1 MTALL
6 SIRELSKSYK
16 QVKALQGFSC
26 DLDLGIHA
34 LLGPNG
40 SGKSTLMNL
49 LTQNLEQDRGEI
61 LFKGESIDSLGS
73 AYRARLGFMPQ
84 TAGVPAGFTLYE
96 FLLYMACLK
105 GIPRKEAKSQAEK
118 LMEAVE
124 LSDCK
129 NRKVSTFSGGMKQR
143 ALLAQALLGEPDLLI
158 LDEPTAGLDPMQRL
172 KVKNLLSAYGRK
184 HCVLIATHIVS
195 DVEGLASHLLFL
207 KKGLL
212 VAHGAPDVL
221 KASLAG
227 LFWDLPASELLPSH
241 TLVKHLPAGA
251 RVFSA
256 EKPSSGAVPA
266 TPDLEDCYYYHFGEV
281 SL

>member
-49 LTQNLEQDRGEI
+49 LTQNLKKDRGEI

-96 FLLYMACLK
+96 FLLYIACLK

-212 VAHGAPDVL
+212 VAHGAPRDL
-221 KASLAG
+221 KASLTG
-227 LFWDLPASELLPSH
+227 LFWDLPAPELSPSH

-256 EKPSSGAVPA
+256 EKPSPGAVPA
-266 TPDLEDCYYYHFGEV
+266 TPDLEDCY
-281 SL
+281 

>member
-49 LTQNLEQDRGEI
+49 LTQNLKKDEGEI

-105 GIPRKEAKSQAEK
+105 GISRKEAKSQAEK

-158 LDEPTAGLDPMQRL
+158 LD
-172 KVKNLLSAYGRK
+172 
-184 HCVLIATHIVS
+184 
-195 DVEGLASHLLFL
+195 
-207 KKGLL
+207 
-212 VAHGAPDVL
+212 
-221 KASLAG
+221 
-227 LFWDLPASELLPSH
+227 
-241 TLVKHLPAGA
+241 
-251 RVFSA
+251 
-256 EKPSSGAVPA
+256 
-266 TPDLEDCYYYHFGEV
+266 
-281 SL
+281 

>member
-49 LTQNLEQDRGEI
+49 LTQNIEQDRGEI

-105 GIPRKEAKSQAEK
+105 GISRKEAKSQAEN

-129 NRKVSTFSGGMKQR
+129 NRKVSTFSGGMNQR

-212 VAHGAPDVL
+212 VAHGAPRDL
-221 KASLAG
+221 KASLIG
-227 LFWDLPASELLPSH
+227 LFWDLPAPELSPSH
-241 TLVKHLPAGA
+241 SLVKHLPTGA

-256 EKPSSGAVPA
+256 EKPSPGAVPA

>member
-49 LTQNLEQDRGEI
+49 LTQNLKKDEGEI

-212 VAHGAPDVL
+212 VAHGAPRDL
-221 KASLAG
+221 KASLIG
-227 LFWDLPASELLPSH
+227 LFWDLPTPELLPSH
-241 TLVKHLPAGA
+241 SLVKHLPAGA
-251 RVFSA
+251 RVFSTV
-256 EKPSSGAVPA
+256 KPSPGAVPA